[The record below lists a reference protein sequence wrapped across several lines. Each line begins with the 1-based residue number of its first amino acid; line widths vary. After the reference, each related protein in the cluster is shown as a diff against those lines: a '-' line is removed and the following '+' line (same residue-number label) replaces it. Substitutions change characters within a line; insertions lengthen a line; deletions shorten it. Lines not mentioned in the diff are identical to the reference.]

1 MKNLGLTREV
11 PEFKDLENSQSM
23 NFEKK
28 KKGGVE
34 HVPKMWVEKSSDKY
48 TVHVNHLRRRQE

>member
-1 MKNLGLTREV
+1 MSRGDKVKKLALSREV

-28 KKGGVE
+28 KEGGY
-34 HVPKMWVEKSSDKY
+34 VPKCGQK
-48 TVHVNHLRRRQE
+48 NHLINRLCT